1 MKALLD
7 TYSDL
12 DFIKIVKNSSSYSE
26 LCLKLGY
33 KSKSGV
39 LVNRIKIRMKELN
52 LNENDFSST
61 KRIKRS
67 EENIFI
73 ENSTADQKTL
83 RVWYAKGNYTEYKC
97 SICGQLPEWQN
108 KPMSLILDH
117 INGNNK
123 DDRLE
128 NLRWVCPNCNSQLS
142 ATGSKNPNR
151 KNVKKY
157 YYCIDCG
164 KEISRGS
171 IRCQSCDAK
180 NRTIALEDMPVS
192 REELKNLIRV
202 MPFTRI
208 GEKYKVTD
216 NAIRK
221 WCDKFNLPRKASEI
235 KQYTDEEWEKI

>member
-128 NLRWVCPNCNSQLS
+128 NLR
-142 ATGSKNPNR
+142 
-151 KNVKKY
+151 
-157 YYCIDCG
+157 
-164 KEISRGS
+164 
-171 IRCQSCDAK
+171 
-180 NRTIALEDMPVS
+180 
-192 REELKNLIRV
+192 
-202 MPFTRI
+202 
-208 GEKYKVTD
+208 
-216 NAIRK
+216 
-221 WCDKFNLPRKASEI
+221 
-235 KQYTDEEWEKI
+235 